1 MAAISSRTGSAS
13 FRPNKINPIT
23 GKPEPDAPK
32 IKMPIMGKAA
42 VITDKLNEM
51 NVRKERMEIMNYQ
64 QKMVNQ
70 Q

>member
-1 MAAISSRTGSAS
+1 MSSRTGSAAL
-13 FRPNKINPIT
+13 RPNKINPLT

-32 IKMPIMGKAA
+32 IKMPIMGRAA

-51 NVRKERMEIMNYQ
+51 NIRKDRMEMMNYQ

-70 Q
+70 